1 VQESGRSAETFL
13 IVFVRFRWTN
23 RPGWFTLNWMSG
35 QSGTSAVDQIL
46 RNVDLAGIQDE
57 RARECIRLL
66 LNLIESLTADLRKS
80 QAENLYLREQ
90 LNRRKGGGGKP
101 DPPKDTA
108 GAKPQ
113 SSEKERAETK
123 QRTRRSKLDRIRIDR
138 EEVLKLDRATLPPDA
153 EFKGY
158 EDVVVQ
164 ELRIGT
170 DNVKF
175 RKEKYYAPSTG
186 QTFLA
191 QLPAGYRGEF
201 GPNLKSLCLLF
212 SHLCNMTEPKIAD
225 LLENFG
231 IAISSGQ
238 ISAWLTGAY
247 SGIQEEKRAIVEAG
261 LASSPWQH
269 MDDTGTRVN
278 GENHHCQILCNPL
291 YGAYFTTARK
301 DRLTIVDVLRNG
313 RPRGYR
319 INEEALDLLVRFGVS
334 RRVIERVR
342 QLPFHRDW
350 SQEEFQRKLAEQIP
364 DLSEGTRTRIVEAA
378 ALAAYHAESGHV
390 RLLVCDDAKQ
400 FKLVADELALCWIH
414 DGRHYQSMTPC
425 VPQHREWLEAFRKRY
440 WDFYKELLVY
450 RQGPAPERAAQLREK
465 FDELFSTVT
474 GYDELDQRIA
484 RTKADKAYLLMALEH
499 PEVPLHNNP
508 AELDARTRVRK
519 RVVSY
524 GPRSLAGARTWDAME
539 TLLSTA
545 RKLGVNFFQYIRD
558 RVSGTMQMPSL
569 ADLIKQRAETMD
581 LGSSWKPT

>member
-1 VQESGRSAETFL
+1 
-13 IVFVRFRWTN
+13 
-23 RPGWFTLNWMSG
+23 MSG
-35 QSGTSAVDQIL
+35 ESEISPVDQIL

-66 LNLIESLTADLRKS
+66 LNLIESLTADLRKA

-101 DPPKDTA
+101 DQPKDPA
-108 GAKPQ
+108 GAKSQ

-123 QRTRRSKLDRIRIDR
+123 QRTRRGKLERVRIDR
-138 EEVLKLDRATLPPDA
+138 EEVLKLDRASLPSDA
-153 EFKGY
+153 QFKGY
-158 EDVVVQ
+158 DDVVVQ

-186 QTFLA
+186 HTYLA
-191 QLPAGYRGEF
+191 PLPTGYHGEF

-225 LLENFG
+225 LLDNFG

-247 SGIQEEKRAIVEAG
+247 PGIQEEKRAIVEAG

-269 MDDTGTRVN
+269 MDDTGTRVD

-291 YGAYFTTARK
+291 YGAYFTTAHK
-301 DRLTIVDVLRNG
+301 DRMTIIDVLRNG
-313 RPRGYR
+313 RQRVFR
-319 INEEALDLLVRFGVS
+319 INREALDLVRRFGVS
-334 RRVIERVR
+334 KRLAEQLG
-342 QLPFHRDW
+342 QLPFHQDW
-350 SQEEFQRKLAEQIP
+350 SEEEWQRRLAEQIP
-364 DLSEGTRTRIVEAA
+364 DLSEGSRHRMLEAA

-390 RLLVCDDAKQ
+390 RLLVCDDARQ

-425 VPQHREWLEAFRKRY
+425 VPQHREWLEAFRKGY
-440 WDFYKELLVY
+440 WDFYKQLLVY
-450 RQGPAPERAAQLREK
+450 RQDPAPERAAQLREK

-484 RTKADKAYLLMALEH
+484 RTKADKTYLLMVLDH

-558 RVSGTMQMPSL
+558 RVSGARQMPSL
-569 ADLIKQRAETMD
+569 ADLIKGRAKTMD

>member
-1 VQESGRSAETFL
+1 
-13 IVFVRFRWTN
+13 
-23 RPGWFTLNWMSG
+23 M
-35 QSGTSAVDQIL
+35 DQIL
-46 RNVDLAGIQDE
+46 HNVDLAGIQDE
-57 RARECIRLL
+57 RARESIRLL
-66 LNLIESLTADLRKS
+66 LNLIESLTADLRKA

-101 DPPKDTA
+101 DQPKDTA
-108 GAKPQ
+108 GAKSQ

-123 QRTRRSKLDRIRIDR
+123 QRTRRGKLERVRIDR
-138 EEVLKLDRATLPPDA
+138 EEVLKLDRASLPPDA
-153 EFKGY
+153 QFKGY

-164 ELRIGT
+164 ELHIGT
-170 DNVKF
+170 DHVKF

-186 QTFLA
+186 QTYLA
-191 QLPAGYRGEF
+191 PLPVGYHGEF

-247 SGIQEEKRAIVEAG
+247 PGIQEEKRAIVEAG

-269 MDDTGTRVN
+269 MDDTGTRVD

-291 YGAYFTTARK
+291 YGAYFTTAHK
-301 DRLTIVDVLRNG
+301 DRLTIIDVLRNG
-313 RPRGYR
+313 RPRVYR
-319 INEEALDLLVRFGVS
+319 INEDALDLLRRFGVS
-334 RRVIERVR
+334 QRVAEQVG
-342 QLPFHRDW
+342 QLPLHQDW
-350 SQEEFQRKLAEQIP
+350 SEEELQRRLAEQIP
-364 DLSEGTRTRIVEAA
+364 DLSEETRRRMMEAA

-390 RLLVCDDAKQ
+390 RLLVCDDARQ
-400 FKLVADELALCWIH
+400 FKLVADQLALCWIH

-425 VPQHREWLEAFRKRY
+425 VPQHREWLETFRKRY
-440 WDFYKELLVY
+440 WDFYKQLLVY
-450 RQGPAPERAAQLREK
+450 RQDPAPERAAQLREK

-484 RTKADKAYLLMALEH
+484 RTKADKTYLLMALDH

-558 RVSGTMQMPSL
+558 RVSGARKMPSL
-569 ADLIKQRAETMD
+569 ADLIKQRTETMD
-581 LGSSWKPT
+581 LGSSWKPI

>member
-1 VQESGRSAETFL
+1 
-13 IVFVRFRWTN
+13 
-23 RPGWFTLNWMSG
+23 MSG
-35 QSGTSAVDQIL
+35 QSGISAVDQIL
-46 RNVDLAGIQDE
+46 RNVDVTGIQDE

-66 LNLIESLTADLRKS
+66 LNLIESLAADLRKS

-101 DPPKDTA
+101 DQPKDTA
-108 GAKPQ
+108 GAKSQ

-123 QRTRRSKLDRIRIDR
+123 QRTRRGKLERIRIDR
-138 EEVLKLDRATLPPDA
+138 EEVLKVDRASLPPDA
-153 EFKGY
+153 QFKGF

-164 ELRIGT
+164 ELRMGT

-175 RKEKYYAPSTG
+175 WKEKYYAPSTG
-186 QTFLA
+186 QTYLA
-191 QLPAGYRGEF
+191 PLPAGYHGEF

-225 LLENFG
+225 LLDNFG

-238 ISAWLTGAY
+238 ISAWLTDPY

-269 MDDTGTRVN
+269 MDDTGTRVD

-301 DRLTIVDVLRNG
+301 DRLTIIDVLRNG
-313 RPRGYR
+313 RPRVFR
-319 INEEALDLLVRFGVS
+319 INEEALDLVRRFGAS
-334 RRVIERVR
+334 KRVVEQLG
-342 QLPFHRDW
+342 QLPFHQDW
-350 SQEEFQRKLAEQIP
+350 SEAELRRRLAEQIP
-364 DLSEGTRTRIVEAA
+364 DLSEATGRRIMEAA

-390 RLLVCDDAKQ
+390 RLLVCDDARQ

-440 WDFYKELLVY
+440 WDFYRELLAY
-450 RQGPAPERAAQLREK
+450 RQDPAPERAAQLREK

-484 RTKADKAYLLMALEH
+484 RTKADKTYLLMVLEH

-558 RVSGTMQMPSL
+558 RVSGARQMPSL

>member
-1 VQESGRSAETFL
+1 
-13 IVFVRFRWTN
+13 
-23 RPGWFTLNWMSG
+23 
-35 QSGTSAVDQIL
+35 VDQIL
-46 RNVDLAGIQDE
+46 HNVDLAGIQDE
-57 RARECIRLL
+57 RARESIRLL
-66 LNLIESLTADLRKS
+66 LNLIESLTADLRKA

-101 DPPKDTA
+101 DQPKDTA
-108 GAKPQ
+108 GAKSQ

-123 QRTRRSKLDRIRIDR
+123 QRTRRGKLERVRIDR
-138 EEVLKLDRATLPPDA
+138 EEVLKLDRASLPPDA
-153 EFKGY
+153 QFKGY

-164 ELRIGT
+164 ELHIGT
-170 DNVKF
+170 DHVKF

-186 QTFLA
+186 QTYLA
-191 QLPAGYRGEF
+191 PLPVGYHGEF

-247 SGIQEEKRAIVEAG
+247 PGIQEEKRAIVEAG

-269 MDDTGTRVN
+269 MDDTGTRVD

-291 YGAYFTTARK
+291 YGAYFTTAHK
-301 DRLTIVDVLRNG
+301 DRLTIIDVLRNG
-313 RPRGYR
+313 RPRVYR
-319 INEEALDLLVRFGVS
+319 INEDALDLLRRFGVS
-334 RRVIERVR
+334 QRVAEQVG
-342 QLPFHRDW
+342 QLPLHQDW
-350 SQEEFQRKLAEQIP
+350 SEEELQRRLAEQIP
-364 DLSEGTRTRIVEAA
+364 DLSEETRRRMMEAA

-390 RLLVCDDAKQ
+390 RLLVCDDARQ
-400 FKLVADELALCWIH
+400 FKLVADQLALCWIH

-425 VPQHREWLEAFRKRY
+425 VPQHREWLETFRKRY
-440 WDFYKELLVY
+440 WDFYKQLLVY
-450 RQGPAPERAAQLREK
+450 RQDPAPERAAQLREK

-484 RTKADKAYLLMALEH
+484 RTKADKTYLLMALDH

-558 RVSGTMQMPSL
+558 RVSGARKMPSL
-569 ADLIKQRAETMD
+569 ADLIKQRTETMD
-581 LGSSWKPT
+581 LGSSWKPI

>member
-1 VQESGRSAETFL
+1 L
-13 IVFVRFRWTN
+13 IVFVRFLWTN
-23 RPGWFTLNWMSG
+23 RPGCFTLNWMSG
-35 QSGTSAVDQIL
+35 QSGINPVDQIL
-46 RNVDLAGIQDE
+46 GNVDLAGIPDE
-57 RARECIRLL
+57 RARECIHLL
-66 LNLIESLTADLRKS
+66 LNLIESLTADLRKA

-101 DPPKDTA
+101 DQPKGTS
-108 GAKPQ
+108 GAQSQ

-123 QRTRRSKLDRIRIDR
+123 QRTRRGKLERVRIDR
-138 EEVLKLDRATLPPDA
+138 EEVLKLDRASLPPDA
-153 EFKGY
+153 QFKGY
-158 EDVVVQ
+158 EEVVVQ

-186 QTFLA
+186 QTYLA
-191 QLPAGYRGEF
+191 PLPAGYRGEF

-231 IAISSGQ
+231 IVISSGQ
-238 ISAWLTGAY
+238 ISAWLTGAFPD
-247 SGIQEEKRAIVEAG
+247 IQEEKRAIVEAG

-269 MDDTGTRVN
+269 MDDTGTRVD

-291 YGAYFTTARK
+291 YGAYFTTAHK
-301 DRLTIVDVLRNG
+301 DRLTIIDVLRNG
-313 RPRGYR
+313 RQRVFR
-319 INEEALDLLVRFGVS
+319 INEEALDLVRRFGVS
-334 RRVIERVR
+334 KRVAEQLG
-342 QLPFHRDW
+342 QLPFHQDW
-350 SQEEFQRKLAEQIP
+350 SEEELQRRLAEQIP
-364 DLSEGTRTRIVEAA
+364 DLSEGTRRRTMEAA

-390 RLLVCDDAKQ
+390 RLLVCDDARQ

-440 WDFYKELLVY
+440 WDFYKQLLAY
-450 RQGPAPERAAQLREK
+450 RQDPASEQAAQLREE
-465 FDELFSTVT
+465 FDKLFATVT

-484 RTKADKAYLLMALEH
+484 RTRADKTYLLMVLDH
-499 PEVPLHNNP
+499 PEVSLHNNP

-558 RVSGTMQMPSL
+558 RVSGARQMPSL
-569 ADLIKQRAETMD
+569 ADLIKHRAKTMD

>member
-1 VQESGRSAETFL
+1 MCLSD
-13 IVFVRFRWTN
+13 FRWTN
-23 RPGWFTLNWMSG
+23 RPGCFTLNWMSG
-35 QSGTSAVDQIL
+35 ESEINPVDQIL
-46 RNVDLAGIQDE
+46 RNVDVAGIQDE

-66 LNLIESLTADLRKS
+66 LNLIESLTADLRKA

-101 DPPKDTA
+101 DQPKDTS
-108 GAKPQ
+108 GAKSQ

-123 QRTRRSKLDRIRIDR
+123 QRIRRGKLERVRIDR
-138 EEVLKLDRATLPPDA
+138 EEVLKLDRASLPPDA
-153 EFKGY
+153 QFKGY
-158 EDVVVQ
+158 EDVVIQ

-175 RKEKYYAPSTG
+175 HKEKYYAPSTR
-186 QTFLA
+186 QTYLA
-191 QLPAGYRGEF
+191 PLPTGYHGEF

-225 LLENFG
+225 LLDNFG
-231 IAISSGQ
+231 IVISSGQ
-238 ISAWLTGAY
+238 ISAWLTSAY
-247 SGIQEEKRAIVEAG
+247 PGIEEEKRAIVEAG

-269 MDDTGTRVN
+269 MDDTGTRVD

-291 YGAYFTTARK
+291 YGAYFTTAHK
-301 DRLTIVDVLRNG
+301 DRMTIVDVLRNG
-313 RPRGYR
+313 RQRVFR
-319 INEEALDLLVRFGVS
+319 INEEALDLVRRFGVS
-334 RRVIERVR
+334 RRVAEQLG
-342 QLPFHRDW
+342 QLPFHQDW
-350 SQEEFQRKLAEQIP
+350 SKEEFVRRLAEQIP
-364 DLSEGTRTRIVEAA
+364 DLSERMRGPILEAA

-400 FKLVADELALCWIH
+400 FKLVAGQLALCWIH

-425 VPQHREWLEAFRKRY
+425 VPQHRESLEEFRKGY
-440 WDFYKELLVY
+440 WDFYRLLLAY
-450 RQGPAPERAAQLREK
+450 RQAPAPESAAQLREK
-465 FDELFSTVT
+465 FDQLFSTVT

-484 RTKADKAYLLMALEH
+484 RTKADKTYLLMVLDH

-524 GPRSLAGARTWDAME
+524 GPRSLAGVRTWDAME

-558 RVSGTMQMPSL
+558 RVSGARQMPSL
-569 ADLIKQRAETMD
+569 AELIKGRAQTMD
-581 LGSSWKPT
+581 LGASWKSI